1 MIIWYVT
8 DGKNAPYES
17 SLNSK
22 NERSVIL
29 YLASHGADVNAR
41 DKYGLTPLHYAAM
54 RGNDDA
60 ALELMQLEH
69 TNVEVCLYLK

>member
-1 MIIWYVT
+1 M
-8 DGKNAPYES
+8 
-17 SLNSK
+17 
-22 NERSVIL
+22 

-69 TNVEVCLYLK
+69 TNVEVWLYLK